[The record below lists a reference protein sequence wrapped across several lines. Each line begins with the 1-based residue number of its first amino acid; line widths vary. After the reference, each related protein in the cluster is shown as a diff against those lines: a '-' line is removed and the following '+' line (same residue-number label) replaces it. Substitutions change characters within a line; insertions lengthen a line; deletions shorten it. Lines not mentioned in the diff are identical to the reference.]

1 MTDQTQSH
9 DENPSASPSRT
20 PPGRVDRGPNAERGR
35 RNEAVKKRLAR
46 VEGQV
51 RGIGRMVEEGRY
63 CVDVLIQ
70 IAAVNQALRQVAR
83 QLLTRHMEHCVRD
96 AFESGDP
103 AERQRV
109 SAEIAELMFKYS
121 R

>member
-1 MTDQTQSH
+1 MKQDTDQVN
-9 DENPSASPSRT
+9 EERCCEPT
-20 PPGRVDRGPNAERGR
+20 PAVDRGANPERGK
-35 RNEAVKKRLAR
+35 RNEAVRKRLSR
-46 VEGQV
+46 IEGQV
-51 RGIGRMVEEGRY
+51 RGISRMVEEGRY

-96 AFESGDP
+96 AFESGDEE
-103 AERQRV
+103 ERQRV
-109 SAEIAELMFKYS
+109 SAEITELMFKYS

>member
-1 MTDQTQSH
+1 MN
-9 DENPSASPSRT
+9 DEAVRTEDRSAEKPAPAPHSA
-20 PPGRVDRGPNAERGR
+20 VDRGPNPERGR
-35 RNEAVKKRLAR
+35 RNEGVTKRLAR
-46 VEGQV
+46 IEGQV

-96 AFESGDP
+96 AFESGDSE
-103 AERQRV
+103 ERQRV